1 LGKIAHFGL
10 SRMAGV
16 ERKVKNPVD
25 L

>member
-10 SRMAGV
+10 LRMAGV